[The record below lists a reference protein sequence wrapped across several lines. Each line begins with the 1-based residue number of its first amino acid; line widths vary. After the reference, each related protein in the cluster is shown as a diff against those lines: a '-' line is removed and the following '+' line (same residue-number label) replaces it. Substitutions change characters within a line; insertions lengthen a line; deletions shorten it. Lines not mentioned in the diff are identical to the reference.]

1 LESLKRDTTVSNFTR
16 GWAAVAASVSSSVF
30 LVSALRGN
38 WGFLFFVVAGF
49 YCVYHFASGKPA
61 LNEYRVFMT
70 ETKLQVI
77 AWALIIMGCV
87 AVGIL
92 FIEGRL

>member
-1 LESLKRDTTVSNFTR
+1 
-16 GWAAVAASVSSSVF
+16 
-30 LVSALRGN
+30 
-38 WGFLFFVVAGF
+38 VAGF